1 MEQLATSLKTSIE
14 TLEGFRGGA
23 GDAFAEVVRAYT
35 PMLRSIVSR
44 YWRGVFQREEAMQE
58 IWAQA
63 YRQRESLDPQRLS
76 EFAAWLA
83 TLARNRCV
91 DLLRKQGREIGP
103 GFDDPQRGLESLPA
117 NGAQER
123 AVETADLRAAVDE
136 FAGKI
141 PAKWRSFFDLH
152 FKKGLGYEEISK
164 QLGISRARC
173 KYLKRVLVKRA
184 RKNMKLMEAL
194 GRGGSHAY

>member
-1 MEQLATSLKTSIE
+1 
-14 TLEGFRGGA
+14 FV
-23 GDAFAEVVRAYT
+23 EVVRAYT

-44 YWRGVFQREEAMQE
+44 YWRGAFQREEAMQE
-58 IWAQA
+58 IWSLA
-63 YRQRESLDPQRLS
+63 YRQRESLDPSRFG

-83 TLARNRCV
+83 TLSRNRCI

-103 GFDDPQRGLESLPA
+103 GFEDPARDLESLPA

-123 AVETADLRAAVDE
+123 SVEAADLQAAVED
-136 FAGKI
+136 FAQKL

-152 FKKGLGYEEISK
+152 FKKGLGYEEISEK
-164 QLGISRARC
+164 LKISRARC

-184 RKNMKLMEAL
+184 RKSTKLMEAL
-194 GRGGSHAY
+194 GRGGSHAS